1 MLTISWAFFLG
12 DLILISIESWV
23 WWTLLAAFMQAV
35 RTAGQKHLS
44 NEVSALATTLVRYLY
59 GLPFAAVWLYLV
71 QRHLDLDLPDLNM
84 TFLCSGFV
92 AGILQIVATVAL
104 IRLFSLRN
112 FAVGTTYAKS
122 EVLLTAAIGF
132 VFFTEKI
139 TLISGGAM
147 IICVLGLIV
156 ISIAKSDGLE
166 GLWSR
171 SAAYGLGAGLCFSLT
186 SLFLRQASLSLE
198 VLERSEGANILTA
211 SMTLMYM
218 VSLQTVITT
227 FFVVKTQKGELQ
239 RVFRAWRP
247 ALFVGFTGVVGS
259 IGWFTAMTLEMASYV
274 KTLGQIEF
282 VFTMLIAVFYFRERP
297 SGKEWLGMLMIL
309 CGGLLLLW
317 R

>member
-1 MLTISWAFFLG
+1 
-12 DLILISIESWV
+12 
-23 WWTLLAAFMQAV
+23 MQAV

-44 NEVSALATTLVRYLY
+44 NEVSPLAATLVRYLY
-59 GLPFAAVWLYLV
+59 GLPFAGIWFYLLY
-71 QRHLDLDLPDLNM
+71 RHLHIDLPDLNF
-84 TFLCSGFV
+84 TFIWSGFV
-92 AGILQIVATVAL
+92 AGVLQIVATVLL

-139 TLISGGAM
+139 TLISGTAM
-147 IICVLGLIV
+147 VICVLGLIV
-156 ISIAKSDGLE
+156 ISMAKSDGLD

-186 SLFLRQASLSLE
+186 SLFLRQASLSLD
-198 VLERSEGANILTA
+198 VLERNEGANMLTA
-211 SMTLMYM
+211 SMTLIYM

-227 FFVVKTQKGELQ
+227 LLVVKLQPGEMQ
-239 RVFRAWRP
+239 RVFSAWRP
-247 ALFVGFTGVVGS
+247 AVFVGFTGVVGS

-282 VFTMLIAVFYFRERP
+282 VFTLLIAIFYFRETP

-309 CGGLLLLW
+309 VGALMLLW
-317 R
+317 RF